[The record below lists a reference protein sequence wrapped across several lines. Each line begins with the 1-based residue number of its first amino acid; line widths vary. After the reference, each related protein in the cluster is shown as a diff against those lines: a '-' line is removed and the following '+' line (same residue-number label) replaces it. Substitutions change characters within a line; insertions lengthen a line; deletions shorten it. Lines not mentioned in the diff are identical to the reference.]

1 MSCANDAIRASSF
14 IAAPPYFTT
23 TVFPVNS
30 RMYGN
35 ASISV
40 SAFRIYPPSLP
51 PRAPSE
57 DVATEVGV
65 LHYPREPLLDIGPG
79 DDHLLPGDLRSR
91 EQEIVQQALHHRVEP
106 AGADVPVSYTHLTLP
121 TIYSV

>member
-40 SAFRIYPPSLP
+40 SAFRIYPSI
-51 PRAPSE
+51 S
-57 DVATEVGV
+57 
-65 LHYPREPLLDIGPG
+65 PLTRP
-79 DDHLLPGDLRSR
+79 LR
-91 EQEIVQQALHHRVEP
+91 
-106 AGADVPVSYTHLTLP
+106 G
-121 TIYSV
+121 YSG

>member
-35 ASISV
+35 ASIRV
-40 SAFRIYPPSLP
+40 SAFRIYPSIP
-51 PRAPSE
+51 PPAR
-57 DVATEVGV
+57 
-65 LHYPREPLLDIGPG
+65 LLRGCTG
-79 DDHLLPGDLRSR
+79 
-91 EQEIVQQALHHRVEP
+91 
-106 AGADVPVSYTHLTLP
+106 
-121 TIYSV
+121 